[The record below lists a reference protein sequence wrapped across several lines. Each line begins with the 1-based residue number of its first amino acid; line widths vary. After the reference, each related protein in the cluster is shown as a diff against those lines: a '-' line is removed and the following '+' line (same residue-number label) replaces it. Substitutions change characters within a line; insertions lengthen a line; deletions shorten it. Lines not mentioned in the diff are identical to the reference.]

1 MNQSFDDEQVEKMLK
16 GLPKAPPMSPLE
28 IKRFEKQIDAL
39 VASEKGRSQR
49 KSWIPNLSVAAS
61 AVALIAGIAIYSGG
75 SESLPTSLPGVVAS
89 QSPQPGT
96 DAPESEDSEVSPGST
111 TGNEDDEERTV
122 YGQSGTPT
130 PGVNKKSV
138 PVLTSNLDYSS
149 NLATAKKKVLAVA
162 INGNLD
168 LVSSARVSC
177 SIKLGIDEQLWAIDS
192 GTYQGENIDAY
203 YFGNSVS
210 NLSIKIVGFDCT
222 LITEL

>member
-1 MNQSFDDEQVEKMLK
+1 VNQSFDDEQVEKLLK

-28 IKRFEKQIDAL
+28 VKRFEKQIDAL
-39 VASEKGRSQR
+39 VASEKEASKR
-49 KSWIPNLSVAAS
+49 KSWVPNLSVAAS
-61 AVALIAGIAIYSGG
+61 VVALIAGIAIYSGG
-75 SESLPTSLPGVVAS
+75 SDSLPTSLPGVVAS

-96 DAPESEDSEVSPGST
+96 EAPESEGTEVSPGSSK
-111 TGNEDDEERTV
+111 GNDDEDRTV

-138 PVLTSNLDYSS
+138 PVLNSNLDYSS
-149 NLATAKKKVLAVA
+149 SLATAQKKVSAVA
-162 INGNLD
+162 VKGNLD
-168 LVSSARVSC
+168 LLSSARVAC

-203 YFGNSVS
+203 YFGDSAS
-210 NLSIKIVGFDCT
+210 NLSIKIVGFDCN

>member
-1 MNQSFDDEQVEKMLK
+1 MNQSFDDEQVEKLLK

-28 IKRFEKQIDAL
+28 VKRFEKQIDAL

-49 KSWIPNLSVAAS
+49 KSWVPNLSVAAS
-61 AVALIAGIAIYSGG
+61 VVALVAGIAIYSGG
-75 SESLPTSLPGVVAS
+75 SDSLPTSLPGVVAS

-96 DAPESEDSEVSPGST
+96 EAPESEGSEVSPGSSQ
-111 TGNEDDEERTV
+111 GNDDDDRTV

-138 PVLTSNLDYSS
+138 PVLTSNLEYSS
-149 NLATAKKKVLAVA
+149 NLAAAKKKVSAVA
-162 INGNLD
+162 VNGNLD

-203 YFGNSVS
+203 YFGDSAS

>member
-1 MNQSFDDEQVEKMLK
+1 VNQSFDDEQVEKLLK

-39 VASEKGRSQR
+39 VASERVRSQG

-61 AVALIAGIAIYSGG
+61 VVALIAGIAIYSGG
-75 SESLPTSLPGVVAS
+75 SDSLPVSLPGVVAS

-96 DAPESEDSEVSPGST
+96 EAPESEGLEVSPGSSQ
-111 TGNEDDEERTV
+111 GNDDDDRTV

-130 PGVNKKSV
+130 PGVIKKSI
-138 PVLTSNLDYSS
+138 PVLTLNLDYSS
-149 NLATAKKKVLAVA
+149 NLAAAKKKVSAVA

-168 LVSSARVSC
+168 LVSSARVAC

-203 YFGNSVS
+203 YFGNSSS